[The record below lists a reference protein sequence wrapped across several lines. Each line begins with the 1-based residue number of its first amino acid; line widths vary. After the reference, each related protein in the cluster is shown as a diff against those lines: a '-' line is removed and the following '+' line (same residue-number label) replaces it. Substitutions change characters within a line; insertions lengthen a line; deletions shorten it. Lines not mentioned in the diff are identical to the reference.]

1 MIFWRDRGC
10 AQVLDIRI
18 AGVNPL
24 LKEMEAEVRV
34 ERAEPKDLD
43 EIYEIE
49 IKCFGRESY
58 SKWIYRWLLRDERT
72 IFLKAV
78 KDDTILGFVVGRVE
92 KFKKRFVGRIYTLN
106 VRPELRGKGIG
117 KLLMKIIEDSFKR
130 EGCEEIILEVA
141 VNNLPALNLYR
152 RMGYRL
158 VEKLENYYGVGRDAY
173 RAVKKLANRS

>member
-1 MIFWRDRGC
+1 LED
-10 AQVLDIRI
+10 
-18 AGVNPL
+18 
-24 LKEMEAEVRV
+24 MEIGVRV

-49 IKCFGRESY
+49 VECFGRESY
-58 SKWIYRWLLRDERT
+58 SKWIYKWLLRDERA

-92 KFKKRFVGRIYTLN
+92 RSGKRLVGRIYTLN

-117 KLLMKIIEDSFKR
+117 KLLMEIIEDSFKK

-141 VNNLPALNLYR
+141 VDNLPALNLYR
-152 RMGYRL
+152 RMGYRF
-158 VEKLENYYGVGRDAY
+158 VEKLENYYGAGRDAY

>member
-1 MIFWRDRGC
+1 
-10 AQVLDIRI
+10 
-18 AGVNPL
+18 
-24 LKEMEAEVRV
+24 MEIEVKV

-49 IKCFGRESY
+49 VECFGRESY
-58 SKWIYRWLLRDERT
+58 NKWIYKWLLRDERT

-78 KDDTILGFVVGRVE
+78 RDETILGFIVGRVE
-92 KFKKRFVGRIYTLN
+92 RSGKRLVGRIYTLN

-117 KLLMKIIEDSFKR
+117 KLLMTIIEESFKR

-141 VNNLPALNLYR
+141 VDNLPALNLYR

-158 VEKLENYYGVGRDAY
+158 VEKLENYYGAGRDAY